1 MINEDEETTND
12 RREIPSLRRR
22 VAQYDEYATHFTRLA
37 EAEPVASIRR
47 QWETAARDYSY
58 LARALGGGG
67 HRDVEEGA

>member
-37 EAEPVASIRR
+37 EAEPRCQHPPSVGDR
-47 QWETAARDYSY
+47 
-58 LARALGGGG
+58 GP
-67 HRDVEEGA
+67 